1 MPVQIYNSKPL
12 YRINIESS
20 LRNDWYFYKYKNI
33 ILTFGLIKCYFL
45 SKSSI
50 SIKQSGLPFDE
61 KNPRFKSLNSSLKFS
76 KMRVLIFGKSNVAT
90 AGADWLLVIYFLA
103 SFNTDNLKIS
113 KFYKEESNQL
123 K

>member
-1 MPVQIYNSKPL
+1 MG
-12 YRINIESS
+12 

-76 KMRVLIFGKSNVAT
+76 KMRVLIFGKSNVGT
-90 AGADWLLVIYFLA
+90 AGADWLLVIYFIA
-103 SFNTDNLKIS
+103 CFNTDNFKIS
-113 KFYKEESNQL
+113 GFRERKKSEKL
-123 K
+123 